1 MSDEFV
7 DEAPATVY
15 AKLLDQGT
23 YLASVSTMYRVLH
36 EHDEVRE
43 RCPRIVIPSRHE
55 IPESRPPRQLHVEL
69 GHTKLHGLNC
79 VLYLRHA
86 WFRRTP

>member
-1 MSDEFV
+1 MTDDLAQQGHVRGPVGALAVAFVGIEPQTKTLIERKEVKGTLESNEFV

-36 EHDEVRE
+36 EHDRND
-43 RCPRIVIPSRHE
+43 
-55 IPESRPPRQLHVEL
+55 
-69 GHTKLHGLNC
+69 G
-79 VLYLRHA
+79 
-86 WFRRTP
+86 RTAAVP

>member
-1 MSDEFV
+1 MLDSDEFV

-23 YLASVSTMYRVLH
+23 YLASISTMYRVLH

-43 RCPRIVIPSRHE
+43 RRRQATHPAHKKPELIAEGPNQIGRGTSPNCTAPRS
-55 IPESRPPRQLHVEL
+55 
-69 GHTKLHGLNC
+69 G
-79 VLYLRHA
+79 
-86 WFRRTP
+86 RTTTST